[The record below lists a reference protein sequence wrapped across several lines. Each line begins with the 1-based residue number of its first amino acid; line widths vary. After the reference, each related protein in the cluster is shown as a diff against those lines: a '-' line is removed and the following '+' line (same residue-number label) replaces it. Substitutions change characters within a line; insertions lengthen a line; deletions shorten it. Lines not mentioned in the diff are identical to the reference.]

1 MNRRDITDADVA
13 WWLMVTAIAV
23 FILAMFFTGCASRRV
38 AAPEVE
44 EYDALTDPTPT
55 QADLDQAV
63 RDAIAEIK
71 AHKGQR

>member
-1 MNRRDITDADVA
+1 MNRRAITDTDVA
-13 WWLMVTAIAV
+13 WWIIMAV
-23 FILAMFFTGCASRRV
+23 AAAFLLCLFLTGCSARRV

-71 AHKGQR
+71 AHKRGR